1 MIRNTRIAAACS
13 LLLFLAL
20 LLGAARVQVLN
31 APEYDH
37 NPANRRHALERYAQ
51 PRGDIYAAGR
61 RLTGSAD
68 TRQGLRY
75 ERSYT
80 DGRLYAP
87 VTGFASQLYGATL
100 LEDAEDRVLAGTDG
114 RLAPLPLW
122 GDLTRSRQP
131 GGQVH
136 TTVVPAVQKAAFRG
150 LRGRKGAVV
159 ALEPA
164 TGRVLALVSS
174 PGYDPALLSGNSPAT
189 TLAWDRLADDPAQPL
204 LNRAIRQTYPPGS
217 TFKVITAVAALESG
231 VVTDIDAPTRTPS
244 PYRLIGSTTLLRNES
259 SGCADAPLREAFAES
274 CNTVF
279 AKLGATVGTERIVE
293 TAEAF
298 GFNDGGLS
306 LPSPVLPSHVNTRMD
321 PAQVALSAIGQ
332 YDTRATPLQMARVA
346 ATIANGGRSMRPYL
360 VDRLADAGGE
370 TVARTRP
377 AYEETP
383 MNPGTAALLRQ
394 MMIDAVTGG
403 TGGLAAVDGL
413 TVGGKTGTAQHGVD
427 NSESPYAWF
436 ISWAQK
442 PRTAV
447 PGVAVAVVVEDAEA
461 DRADIS
467 GGGSAA
473 PVARGV
479 MRAALR

>member
-1 MIRNTRIAAACS
+1 MIRNTRIAAGCS

-20 LLGAARVQVLN
+20 LLGAARVQVLK
-31 APEYDH
+31 APEYDA
-37 NPANRRHALERYAQ
+37 NPANRRQALERYAQ

-61 RLTGSAD
+61 RLTGSTD

-75 ERSYT
+75 ERSYP
-80 DGRLYAP
+80 DGRRYAA
-87 VTGFASQLYGATL
+87 VTGFASQLYGSTL
-100 LEDAEDRVLAGTDG
+100 LEDTEDGILAGTDP

-122 GDLTRSRQP
+122 GDLTRGRRP

-189 TLAWDRLADDPAQPL
+189 TLAWDRFLADPAQPL

-231 VVTDIDAPTRTPS
+231 VVTDVDAPTRTPN

-259 SGCADAPLREAFAES
+259 SGCADAPLREAFAQS

-279 AKLGATVGTERIVE
+279 AKLGATVGTARIVA

-298 GFNDGGLS
+298 GFNEGLEI
-306 LPSPVLPSHVNTRMD
+306 PSPVLPSHVSTRMD

-346 ATIANGGRSMRPYL
+346 ATVAAGGRTMRPYL
-360 VDRLADAGGE
+360 VERLADADGE

-377 AYEETP
+377 EAGEP
-383 MNPGTAALLRQ
+383 VMSPGTAALLRQ
-394 MMIDAVTGG
+394 LMIDAVSDG
-403 TGGLAAVDGL
+403 TGGLAAIDGV

-427 NSESPYAWF
+427 NSERPYAWF
-436 ISWAQK
+436 VSWAQR
-442 PRTAV
+442 PGTAV
-447 PGVAVAVVVEDAEA
+447 PEVAVAVVVEDAEA

-473 PVARGV
+473 PIARGV